1 MQLDRASA
9 GSAPVATSIYSQT
22 RNRGYTLIP
31 SNEKD
36 DDGGD
41 KDSPNRIM
49 HFKRHDQSPSR
60 FRAVTSVIIAGL
72 KPENC
77 VSCHCA
83 GKCALLRC
91 VYGLAHADPSA
102 RVAA

>member
-31 SNEKD
+31 SNEKG

-41 KDSPNRIM
+41 YDSPNRIM
-49 HFKRHDQSPSR
+49 HSAFLMIFVR
-60 FRAVTSVIIAGL
+60 FFRFI
-72 KPENC
+72 
-77 VSCHCA
+77 
-83 GKCALLRC
+83 
-91 VYGLAHADPSA
+91 
-102 RVAA
+102 